1 MKKRVRSAPSRHGQ
15 RAGAAGG
22 DAKRQPGSETTA
34 HGSLSHVNSQG
45 EAQMVDVSEK
55 NVTSRIAR
63 ASGHIVMQ
71 SATLAAIEGNQIAK
85 GDVLTVAKI
94 AGILAAK
101 RTSDLIPLCHPVPL
115 TVVEVTLSPDR
126 ALPGIHVEAV
136 ARTTAQT
143 GVEMEAITAVCI
155 ALVTVYDMAKAMDRG
170 MVIGQVCL
178 QAKSGG
184 KSGTWTRS

>member
-1 MKKRVRSAPSRHGQ
+1 MKKRARSTRSQSGRRSSAP
-15 RAGAAGG
+15 RAGVDDHAESEGAANV
-22 DAKRQPGSETTA
+22 
-34 HGSLSHVNSQG
+34 SLSHVNSHG

-63 ASGHIVMQ
+63 ASGYIVMQ
-71 SATLAAIEGNQIAK
+71 AATLAAIEANQIAK

-136 ARTTAQT
+136 ARTSAQT
-143 GVEMEAITAVCI
+143 GVEMEAITAVSI
-155 ALVTVYDMAKAMDRG
+155 ALITVYDMAKAMDRG